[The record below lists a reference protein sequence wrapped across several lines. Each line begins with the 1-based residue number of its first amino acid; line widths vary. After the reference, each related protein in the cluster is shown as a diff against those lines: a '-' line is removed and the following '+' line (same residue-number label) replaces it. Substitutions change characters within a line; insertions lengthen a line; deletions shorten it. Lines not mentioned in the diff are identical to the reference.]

1 MIKSVLKKE
10 NGMTQDTV
18 KLLKECDAGVKTAV
32 NSIDEILSDIKSEDL
47 RRIMDDSRLKHQS
60 LGDEIHELRSVD
72 EKGKDPSPISRA
84 MSWMKINFRMTEK
97 PSDATIAELMY
108 DGCSMGVKSLAK
120 YMNQYGEAD
129 STSKGYAKHLIEI
142 EDTLMSDLQAYM

>member
-1 MIKSVLKKE
+1 
-10 NGMTQDTV
+10 MTQDTV

-60 LGDEIHELRSVD
+60 LGDEIHEELKSVD

-84 MSWMKINFRMTEK
+84 MSWMKINFKMTEK

-120 YMNQYGEAD
+120 YLNRYGAAD
-129 STSKGYAKHLIEI
+129 SASKGYAKHLIEI
-142 EDTLMSDLQAYM
+142 EDTLMSDLRTFM

>member
-1 MIKSVLKKE
+1 
-10 NGMTQDTV
+10 MTQDTV
-18 KLLKECDAGVKTAV
+18 KLLRECDAGVKTAV

-60 LGDEIHELRSVD
+60 LGDEIHAELSSVD
-72 EKGKDPSPISRA
+72 EKGKDPSPISRV
-84 MSWMKINFRMTEK
+84 MSWMKINWKMTEK

-120 YMNQYGEAD
+120 YLNEYKCAD
-129 STSKGYAKHLIEI
+129 GSSKAHARQLIEI
-142 EDTLMSDLQAYM
+142 EDSLMSDLRTFM

>member
-1 MIKSVLKKE
+1 MS
-10 NGMTQDTV
+10 QDTV

-32 NSIDEILSDIKSEDL
+32 NSIDEILGDIKSEDL

-60 LGDEIHELRSVD
+60 LGDEIHSELSSLD
-72 EKGKDPSPISRA
+72 ESGKDPSPISRA
-84 MSWMKINFRMTEK
+84 MSWMKINWKMTEK

-120 YMNQYGEAD
+120 YLNEYGDAD
-129 STSKGYAKHLIEI
+129 GASKGYAKHLIEI
-142 EDTLMSDLQAYM
+142 EDTLMSDLRTFM